1 MKNTELS
8 QFTLQK
14 VKTKGQGLEATF
26 EVQETTGVEVY
37 HDLKTVKSDK
47 TPHPDL
53 TAIIKVFRGYMGEIF
68 YFSTIRELIDSKV
81 FMPDINQTKILAS
94 KYNELE
100 SKITVTGVSVSG
112 KEENKGLIITAK
124 LKTETGQEVAIN
136 SQRIKFNGTK
146 YGFEE
151 DLESLITD
159 LEQEVF
165 EYVIN
170 SKQAQIEMAFDDE
183 PDGKTKAA
191 GVEKDDDG
199 QLDMMEQAL
208 NDEEKE
214 LEEQEEETE
223 EKAEE

>member
-37 HDLKTVKSDK
+37 HDQKTVKSDK

-53 TAIIKVFRGYMGEIF
+53 TAIIKVFRGHMGEIF
-68 YFSTIRELIDSKV
+68 YFSTIRELIYSKV
-81 FMPDINQTKILAS
+81 FMPNPSQTKILAS
-94 KYNELE
+94 KYNDLE
-100 SKITVTGVSVSG
+100 NKITVTGVSVSG

-151 DLESLITD
+151 DLENLITD
-159 LEQEVF
+159 LEAEVF

-170 SKQAQIEMAFDDE
+170 GKQAQIEMAFDDE

-199 QLDMMEQAL
+199 QLDMMEEAL
-208 NDEEKE
+208 KDDEKV
-214 LEEQEEETE
+214 EEEESQEEE
-223 EKAEE
+223 